1 MIQAYCDFLAVRSVF
16 KIVTEGG
23 ASMEKIWDKAKRFV
37 FYIFNL
43 NIPGYASQASF
54 FIALSVFPALVLL
67 MSLVRYVGL
76 EAESLTEMLHGVL
89 PTALMPAAQRLIM
102 NTYQGTTKMMVSLS
116 AITALWSASR
126 GIHGIVVG
134 LNSIY
139 EVRESRGYVKTR
151 LLSVVYT
158 FVFLLVLVLTL
169 VLHVFGTTI
178 MGLLPFEESPLFR
191 LLEGVVDLRFFLLL
205 FIQTAL
211 FSGMFMM
218 LPNKRNRF
226 GDSFPGA
233 VFASIGWLTFSD
245 LFSIYVENFTELS
258 VVYGSVYAVALSM
271 LWLYCCMSI
280 VFYGGALNH
289 YLTDQKKENNG

>member
-1 MIQAYCDFLAVRSVF
+1 MKKFA
-16 KIVTEGG
+16 
-23 ASMEKIWDKAKRFV
+23 EKVKRFAL
-37 FYIFNL
+37 YIFNL

-76 EAESLTEMLHGVL
+76 EAETLTEILHGVL

-102 NTYQGTTKMMVSLS
+102 NTYQSTTKMVVSVS
-116 AITALWSASR
+116 AITALWSSSR
-126 GIHGIVVG
+126 GIHGIVTG
-134 LNSIY
+134 LNCIY
-139 EVRESRGYVKTR
+139 GVTESRGYVRTR

-158 FVFLLVLVLTL
+158 FVFLLVLILTL

-178 MGLLPFEESPLFR
+178 LGLLPFEESPLFSF
-191 LLEGVVDLRFFLLL
+191 LEGVVDLRFFLLL

-211 FSGMFMM
+211 FCGMFMV

-226 GDSFPGA
+226 ADSFPGA

-245 LFSIYVENFTELS
+245 LFSIYVENFTDLS

-289 YLTDQKKENNG
+289 YLTDNKQ

>member
-1 MIQAYCDFLAVRSVF
+1 MK
-16 KIVTEGG
+16 KITE
-23 ASMEKIWDKAKRFV
+23 KAKRLVLYV
-37 FYIFNL
+37 FKL

-76 EAESLTEMLHGVL
+76 EVETLTEILHGVL

-102 NTYQGTTKMMVSLS
+102 NTYQSTTKMVVSVS
-116 AITALWSASR
+116 AITALWSSSR
-126 GIHGIVVG
+126 GIHGIVTG
-134 LNSIY
+134 LNCIY
-139 EVRESRGYVKTR
+139 GVTESRGYIRTR

-158 FVFLLVLVLTL
+158 FVFLLVLILTL

-178 MGLLPFEESPLFR
+178 LGLLPFEESPLFSF
-191 LLEGVVDLRFFLLL
+191 LEGVVDLRFFLLL

-211 FSGMFMM
+211 FCGMFMM

-226 GDSFPGA
+226 ADSFPGA

-245 LFSIYVENFTELS
+245 LFSIYVENFTDLS

-271 LWLYCCMSI
+271 LWLYCCISI

-289 YLTDQKKENNG
+289 YLTDNKQ

>member
-1 MIQAYCDFLAVRSVF
+1 VKKL
-16 KIVTEGG
+16 
-23 ASMEKIWDKAKRFV
+23 WDKIKRFTLYV
-37 FYIFNL
+37 FNL

-76 EAESLTEMLHGVL
+76 EAESLTELLHGVL

-102 NTYQGTTKMMVSLS
+102 NTYQGTTKMVVSLS

-178 MGLLPFEESPLFR
+178 LGLLPFGESPLFR
-191 LLEGVVDLRFFLLL
+191 FLEGVVDLRFFLLL

-211 FSGMFMM
+211 FCGMFMM

-226 GDSFPGA
+226 ADSFPGA
-233 VFASIGWLTFSD
+233 VFASIGWLSFSD

-289 YLTDQKKENNG
+289 YLTDHKK

>member
-1 MIQAYCDFLAVRSVF
+1 
-16 KIVTEGG
+16 
-23 ASMEKIWDKAKRFV
+23 MEKIWDKAKRFV

-178 MGLLPFEESPLFR
+178 MGLLPFEESPLFH

>member
-1 MIQAYCDFLAVRSVF
+1 
-16 KIVTEGG
+16 
-23 ASMEKIWDKAKRFV
+23 MEKIWDKAKRFV

>member
-1 MIQAYCDFLAVRSVF
+1 MKKLF
-16 KIVTEGG
+16 E
-23 ASMEKIWDKAKRFV
+23 KAKHFALYV
-37 FYIFNL
+37 FNL

-76 EAESLTEMLHGVL
+76 EAETLTEILHGVL
-89 PTALMPAAQRLIM
+89 PTALMPSAQKLIM
-102 NTYQGTTKMMVSLS
+102 NTYQGTTKLVVSIS

-126 GIHGIVVG
+126 GIHGIVIG

-139 EVRESRGYVKTR
+139 GVQESRGYVATR
-151 LLSVVYT
+151 MLSVVYT
-158 FVFLLVLVLTL
+158 FVFLLVLLLTL

-178 MGLLPFEESPLFR
+178 LAWLPFEESPLFR
-191 LLEGVVDLRFFLLL
+191 FLEGVVDLRFFLLL

-211 FSGMFMM
+211 FCGMFMI

-226 GDSFPGA
+226 ADSFPGA
-233 VFASIGWLTFSD
+233 VFASIGWLVFSD
-245 LFSIYVENFTELS
+245 IFSIYVEQFANLS

-271 LWLYCCMSI
+271 LWLYSCMSI

-289 YLTDQKKENNG
+289 YLTDHKK